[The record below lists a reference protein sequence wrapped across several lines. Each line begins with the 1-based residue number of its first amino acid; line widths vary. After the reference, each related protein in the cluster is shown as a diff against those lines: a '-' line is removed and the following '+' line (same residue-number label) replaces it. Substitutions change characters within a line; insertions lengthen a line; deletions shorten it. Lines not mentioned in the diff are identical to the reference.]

1 MTCPFG
7 HDDAAYVLGA
17 LSPAERLAFERH
29 LAGCEE
35 CNRAVREVAG
45 LPGLLSRVDVSVL
58 EQEPIDE
65 PLPETLLPSLARA
78 VRRSA
83 RRRTYVMVGASAA
96 AAAVLVGGGGLALA
110 QLDDGPGSGAS
121 QAPSAEARPPVAAQ
135 QMQAVGEVP
144 VRAEVRLE
152 PVTWGTRVDLTCTY
166 EPDSVEYELPP
177 AVDYTLFVKTRDG
190 HTEQLG
196 SWRSQAGGPMRIVAA
211 TATRAADL
219 SSVEVRTPRGDT
231 VLQLAP

>member
-17 LSPAERLAFERH
+17 LSPTDRLAFERH

-35 CNRAVREVAG
+35 CNRAVRDVAG
-45 LPGLLSRVDVSVL
+45 LPGLLARVDASVL

-65 PLPETLLPSLARA
+65 PLPETLLPSMSRA
-78 VRRSA
+78 LRRSE
-83 RRRTYVMVGASAA
+83 RRRTYAMVGASAA
-96 AAAVLVGGGGLALA
+96 AAAVLVGGAGLALA
-110 QLDDGPGSGAS
+110 QLDDDPGTRAET
-121 QAPSAEARPPVAAQ
+121 PSADARPLVAAQ
-135 QMQAVGEVP
+135 PMEAVGEVP
-144 VRAEVRLE
+144 VRARVRLE

-177 AVDYTLFVKTRDG
+177 AVDYTLFVRARDG
-190 HTEQLG
+190 HTEQIG

>member
-17 LSPAERLAFERH
+17 LSPTERLAFERH

-35 CNRAVREVAG
+35 CNRAVREFAG
-45 LPGLLSRVDVSVL
+45 LPGLLSRVDSSVL

-65 PLPETLLPSLARA
+65 PLPATLLPSLSRA

-83 RRRTYVMVGASAA
+83 RRRTYVMVGTSAA
-96 AAAVLVGGGGLALA
+96 AAAVLVGGAGLALA
-110 QLDDGPGSGAS
+110 QLDDDGGGSS
-121 QAPSAEARPPVAAQ
+121 QTPSAEARPTVAAQ
-135 QMQAVGEVP
+135 PMVAVGEVP

-177 AVDYTLFVKTRDG
+177 AVDYTLFVKARDG

>member
-17 LSPAERLAFERH
+17 LSPTDRLAFERH

-35 CNRAVREVAG
+35 CNRAVRDVAG
-45 LPGLLSRVDVSVL
+45 LPGLLARVDASVL
-58 EQEPIDE
+58 EQEPIEE
-65 PLPETLLPSLARA
+65 PLPETLLPSMSRA
-78 VRRSA
+78 LRRSE
-83 RRRTYVMVGASAA
+83 RRRTYAMVGASAA
-96 AAAVLVGGGGLALA
+96 AAAVLVGGAGLALA
-110 QLDDGPGSGAS
+110 QLDDDPGTRAET
-121 QAPSAEARPPVAAQ
+121 PSADARPLVAAQ
-135 QMQAVGEVP
+135 PMEAVGEVP
-144 VRAEVRLE
+144 VRARVRLE

-177 AVDYTLFVKTRDG
+177 AVDYTLFVRARDG
-190 HTEQLG
+190 HTEQIG

>member
-1 MTCPFG
+1 VTCPFG

-17 LSPAERLAFERH
+17 LSPTQRLAFERH
-29 LAGCEE
+29 LAGCDE

-45 LPGLLSRVDVSVL
+45 LPGLLARVDASVL

-65 PLPETLLPSLARA
+65 PLPETLLPSLSRE
-78 VRRSA
+78 VRRSR
-83 RRRTYVMVGASAA
+83 RRRTFIMAGTSAA
-96 AAAVLVGGGGLALA
+96 VAAVLVGGAGLALA
-110 QLDDGPGSGAS
+110 QLDDDGAGAPETSGVS
-121 QAPSAEARPPVAAQ
+121 ERPPVTAHE
-135 QMQAVGEVP
+135 MEAVGEVP

-166 EPDSVEYELPP
+166 EPDSVTFELPP
-177 AVDYTLFVKTRDG
+177 AVDYTLFVKDRAG

-196 SWRSQAGGPMRIVAA
+196 SWRSRAGGPMRIVAA

-231 VLQLAP
+231 VLHLAP

>member
-17 LSPAERLAFERH
+17 LSPTDRLAFERH

-35 CNRAVREVAG
+35 CNRAVRDVAG
-45 LPGLLSRVDVSVL
+45 LPGLLARVDASVL
-58 EQEPIDE
+58 EQEPIEE
-65 PLPETLLPSLARA
+65 PLPETLLPSMSRA
-78 VRRSA
+78 LRRSE
-83 RRRTYVMVGASAA
+83 RRRTYAMVGASAA
-96 AAAVLVGGGGLALA
+96 AAAVLVGGAGLALA
-110 QLDDGPGSGAS
+110 QLDDDPGTR
-121 QAPSAEARPPVAAQ
+121 AETPTANARPLVAAQ
-135 QMQAVGEVP
+135 PMEAVGEVP
-144 VRAEVRLE
+144 VRARVRLE

-177 AVDYTLFVKTRDG
+177 AVDYTLFVRARDG
-190 HTEQLG
+190 HTEQIG

>member
-17 LSPAERLAFERH
+17 LSSTERLAFERH

-45 LPGLLSRVDVSVL
+45 LPGLLSRVDASVL
-58 EQEPIDE
+58 EQEPLDE
-65 PLPETLLPSLARA
+65 PLPETLLASLSRA
-78 VRRSA
+78 VRRTR
-83 RRRTYVMVGASAA
+83 RRRTLTMVGASAA
-96 AAAVLVGGGGLALA
+96 IAAALAGGAGLALA
-110 QLDDGPGSGAS
+110 QLDDDGSGTAGDTPGAS
-121 QAPSAEARPPVAAQ
+121 ADPTVAAHE
-135 QMQAVGEVP
+135 MVAVGEVP

-166 EPDSVEYELPP
+166 EPDSVTYELPP
-177 AVDYTLFVKTRDG
+177 AVDYTLFVKGRDG

-231 VLQLAP
+231 VLHLTP

>member
-1 MTCPFG
+1 VTCPFG

-45 LPGLLSRVDVSVL
+45 LPGLLSRVDAGVL

-65 PLPETLLPSLARA
+65 PLPETLLPSLSRE
-78 VRRSA
+78 VRRSR
-83 RRRTYVMVGASAA
+83 RRRTLLMAGTSAA
-96 AAAVLVGGGGLALA
+96 VAAVLVGGAGLAIA
-110 QLDDGPGSGAS
+110 QLDDGPGTRA
-121 QAPSAEARPPVAAQ
+121 QTPSAGARPLVAAQ
-135 QMQAVGEVP
+135 PMEAVGEVP

-177 AVDYTLFVKTRDG
+177 AVDYTLFVKARDG
-190 HTEQLG
+190 HTEQIG

-211 TATRAADL
+211 TATRTADL

-231 VLQLAP
+231 VLELAP

>member
-17 LSPAERLAFERH
+17 LSPTDRLAFERH

-35 CNRAVREVAG
+35 CNRAVRDVAG
-45 LPGLLSRVDVSVL
+45 LPGLLARVDASVL
-58 EQEPIDE
+58 EQEPIEE
-65 PLPETLLPSLARA
+65 PLPETLLPSMSRA
-78 VRRSA
+78 LRRSE
-83 RRRTYVMVGASAA
+83 RRRTYAMVGASAA
-96 AAAVLVGGGGLALA
+96 AAAVLVGGAGLALA
-110 QLDDGPGSGAS
+110 QLDDDPGTRAET
-121 QAPSAEARPPVAAQ
+121 PSADAGPLVAAQ
-135 QMQAVGEVP
+135 PMEAVGEVP
-144 VRAEVRLE
+144 VRARVRLE

-177 AVDYTLFVKTRDG
+177 AVDYTLFVRARDG
-190 HTEQLG
+190 HTEQIG

>member
-1 MTCPFG
+1 VTCPFG

-45 LPGLLSRVDVSVL
+45 LPGLLSRVDASVL

-65 PLPETLLPSLARA
+65 PLPETLLPSLSRA

-96 AAAVLVGGGGLALA
+96 AAAVLVGGSGLALA
-110 QLDDGPGSGAS
+110 QLGDAPGSGAES
-121 QAPSAEARPPVAAQ
+121 PSADARPPVAAQ

>member
-17 LSPAERLAFERH
+17 LSPTDRLAFERH

-35 CNRAVREVAG
+35 CNRAVRDVAG
-45 LPGLLSRVDVSVL
+45 LPGLLARVDASVL
-58 EQEPIDE
+58 EQEPIEE
-65 PLPETLLPSLARA
+65 PLPETLLPSMSRA
-78 VRRSA
+78 LRRSE
-83 RRRTYVMVGASAA
+83 RRRTYAMVGASAA
-96 AAAVLVGGGGLALA
+96 AAAVLVGGAGLALA
-110 QLDDGPGSGAS
+110 QLDDDPGTRAET
-121 QAPSAEARPPVAAQ
+121 PSADARPLVAAQ
-135 QMQAVGEVP
+135 PMEAVGEVP
-144 VRAEVRLE
+144 VRAKVRLE

-177 AVDYTLFVKTRDG
+177 AVDYTLFVRARDG
-190 HTEQLG
+190 HTEQIG